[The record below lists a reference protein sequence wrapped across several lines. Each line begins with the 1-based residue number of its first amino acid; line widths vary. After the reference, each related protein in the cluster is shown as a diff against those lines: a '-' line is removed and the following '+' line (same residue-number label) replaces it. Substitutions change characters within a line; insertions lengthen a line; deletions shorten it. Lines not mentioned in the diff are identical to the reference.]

1 MKPAPPAPAPI
12 TVSELTRQIKDV
24 LGGTFADVLVQGEVA
39 SMTPHR
45 SGHWYFTLK
54 DAGATLSCVM
64 FRGWNQHLRWQPRV
78 GDEVVVTGQLDVY
91 APQGKYNM
99 LVRKIQRAGEGDLQ
113 RQLEELKRKL
123 QDEGLFDPGRKRP
136 LPFLPRGVGVAT
148 SGSGAAFHDI
158 LKVLSRR
165 FPGVPVYLADCRVQG
180 DGAAAD
186 VVAALGRLIRHGR
199 SDVIIVGRGGGSQED
214 LWAFNDEALA
224 RAIAASPVP
233 VVSAV
238 GHEVDVSISDLVAD
252 VRAATP
258 SHAAELVVPEQ
269 AALLAW
275 VEQQR
280 ERLAQATGRLV
291 RRRREALA
299 RMRLRDPRHRVT
311 EARIRCDDLSTRLH
325 RAALRDLTRRRQ
337 VLGAVAGRV
346 HALSPLA
353 VLDRGYAVALHQGRA
368 VKDAASLRAGDMLDL
383 RLHRGR
389 AQVLVSAVTPATD
402 GGGGDPVR

>member
-1 MKPAPPAPAPI
+1 MKPEPQAPAPV

-54 DAGATLSCVM
+54 DASASLSCVM
-64 FRGWNQHLRWQPRV
+64 FRGWNQHLRWQPRT

-91 APQGKYNM
+91 APQGKYNL
-99 LVRKIQRAGEGDLQ
+99 LVRRIQRAGEGDLQ

-136 LPFLPRGVGVAT
+136 LPFLPRGIGVAT

-158 LKVLSRR
+158 LKVLGRR
-165 FPGVPVYLADCRVQG
+165 FPGIPVYLADCRVQG
-180 DGAAAD
+180 EGAAAD
-186 VVAALGRLIRHGR
+186 VVAALGRLVRHGR
-199 SDVIIVGRGGGSQED
+199 CDVIIVGRGGGSQED

-224 RAIAASPVP
+224 RAIAACPVP

-238 GHEVDVSISDLVAD
+238 GHEVDVSVSDLVAD

-258 SHAAELVVPEQ
+258 SHAAELVAPEQ
-269 AALLAW
+269 AALLLW
-275 VEQQR
+275 VDQQQQ
-280 ERLAQATGRLV
+280 RLAQAALRLV
-291 RRRREALA
+291 RRQREALS
-299 RMRLRDPRHRVT
+299 RLRLRDPRHRVS
-311 EARIRCDDLSTRLH
+311 EGRIRCDDLSLRLH
-325 RAALRDLTRRRQ
+325 QAARRDLLRRRQ
-337 VLGAVAGRV
+337 LLGALAGRV

-353 VLDRGYAVALHQGRA
+353 VLDRGYAVAMHQGRA
-368 VKDAASLRAGDMLDL
+368 VKDAATLRVGDSLEL

-389 AQVLVSAVTPATD
+389 ARVEVRGILPAD
-402 GGGGDPVR
+402 GEGGPGAG